1 MQISPTPIWGDTN
14 MSPIRIAG
22 LISLAAAIVLLVLD
36 LSLSMLNSSWQT
48 ISLAKLIAM
57 MSPGGLIGLQNF
69 VQNDVSSLLWN
80 GLILPLISLPVWLT
94 LMILAVVLIATG
106 RNRD

>member
-1 MQISPTPIWGDTN
+1 MN
-14 MSPIRIAG
+14 PIRITG
-22 LISLAAAIVLLVLD
+22 LTCLAAAIVLLVLD
-36 LSLSMLNSSWQT
+36 LSLAMLNSSWQT
-48 ISLAKLIAM
+48 ISLARLIAM

-80 GLILPLISLPVWLT
+80 GIILPFISLPVWLT